1 MDDEIP
7 DRLGWLRFMVDRA
20 VVRLETERPDSPL
33 LKLERPELRR
43 ILAVAAYR
51 EVRSLQREVDT
62 D

>member
-7 DRLGWLRFMVDRA
+7 DRLGWLRYMVDRA

-51 EVRSLQREVDT
+51 EVRSLQREIDT